1 MYYKVVQAVLYQ
13 HCFSPRRRSRSGS
26 PHPQAPG
33 RPLAALRSSQ
43 PSPRRDTHDQPTRNS
58 THTSIWTRR
67 YLWTCA
73 LNRSADSKPCAF
85 SSPPTTSPFLSTAPA
100 LCRSADGSISMCVCK
115 LRTTSCPPFTPRD
128 IAQPNATIHPYPRML
143 CLHPASSSQV
153 IRSLCGGIHILLLH
167 R

>member
-1 MYYKVVQAVLYQ
+1 MYYKVVQGTLSTLFLTSTTITIWVT
-13 HCFSPRRRSRSGS
+13 
-26 PHPQAPG
+26 APTG
-33 RPLAALRSSQ
+33 ARAALSGPPVFSQ